1 MSRSTLY
8 IVGTLVI
15 GIAALLLWGR
25 RSTTPV
31 SIPPSLISTNVV
43 AVAEPV
49 EAVTP
54 VVVPV
59 TPVRP
64 KPPAETISINAIT
77 PVPPDPEAAAKIA
90 VLEKQYL
97 ALNPKDQDARMDVV
111 IALGEIVSDETV
123 KSLARLFTL
132 EKDKGLQVDLVDALQ
147 GITGFKE
154 EKLVFLA
161 TGIKP
166 GLDRDVRQAAIDGL
180 IDLEDRRSIAV
191 LQALLNDDDEVI
203 VQAAKDAIKI
213 LESPLTPPLTNP

>member
-8 IVGTLVI
+8 IVGALVI
-15 GIAALLLWGR
+15 GIAALLLWGK
-25 RSTTPV
+25 RSSTV
-31 SIPPSLISTNVV
+31 VVLPPAISTP
-43 AVAEPV
+43 PV
-49 EAVTP
+49 ISDVGEGDVPAP
-54 VVVPV
+54 PVPV
-59 TPVRP
+59 PLTPVRSNP
-64 KPPAETISINAIT
+64 TNQNISINAIT
-77 PVPPDPEAAAKIA
+77 PVPADPEAAAKIA
-90 VLEKQYL
+90 GFEKQYL
-97 ALNPKDQDARMDVV
+97 EAKTQDARMDVV
-111 IALGEIVSDETV
+111 NALGEVISGETV

-132 EKDKGLQVDLVDALQ
+132 EKDKDLQVDLVDALQ

>member
-8 IVGTLVI
+8 IVGALVI
-15 GIAALLLWGR
+15 GIAALLLWGK
-25 RSTTPV
+25 RS
-31 SIPPSLISTNVV
+31 ST
-43 AVAEPV
+43 
-49 EAVTP
+49 
-54 VVVPV
+54 VVVLPPAVSTPPV
-59 TPVRP
+59 ISDVGEGDVPAPPVPVPLPPVRSNP
-64 KPPAETISINAIT
+64 TKQNISINAIT
-77 PVPPDPEAAAKIA
+77 PVPADPEAAAKIA
-90 VLEKQYL
+90 GFEKQYL
-97 ALNPKDQDARMDVV
+97 DAKTQDARMDVV
-111 IALGEIVSDETV
+111 NALGEVISGETV
-123 KSLARLFTL
+123 QSLARLFTL
-132 EKDKGLQVDLVDALQ
+132 EKDKDLQVDLVDALQ

-191 LQALLNDDDEVI
+191 LQSLLNDPDEVI